1 MFSNLSSWFYGSNAT
16 EEKSDEVAIDPCP
29 EDSLIEV
36 DENFEPIEMDESD
49 DWVIL
54 GKGESEADS
63 KKTDDEGCGG
73 VVDRHSRSS
82 SSCQNEE
89 GWFVTP
95 PPCFTSVGPAD
106 METTPLENLL
116 IEHPSMSVYHS
127 PTVSSVL
134 PEKRTLTSIAS
145 NSESF
150 DDDAPIVFEALKCKE
165 KLPRHPK
172 KKALKKSVPL
182 DEFKIA
188 PETILG
194 DGVASVSSPVVFEAK
209 KVERADVEM
218 FPVLAPISKP
228 KACSPPAV
236 RSYKEVAASLKRR
249 QPKNDVSETKHV
261 KMEAKVDVVDSPIIV
276 SPLEHTQTA
285 AVVKKAFAP
294 KKIMKKARK
303 PPCPLPHLMKN
314 ESQKMSKEIIVPK
327 VRAQE
332 RLVRLSSFSVIQ
344 SDMPKSK
351 TPKRSSAA
359 IKAVEKQKKPVCVS
373 TASCAGTVVAHKPP
387 VSVFDAEEKKKKRVQ
402 QQKSIVK
409 ETKIEKMESSHPVA
423 ATQAATAM
431 RPKCDAIE
439 KRDQKSPIKKENIII
454 PLTTSIALNS
464 LVSRPEENAYKH
476 ELLKRELAMIAGT
489 NKAQK
494 LQAHRETRILCR
506 NQLAHINRV
515 NLMLSASNK
524 RLRRADKNMRP
535 SGANNNRKCC

>member
-1 MFSNLSSWFYGSNAT
+1 MFSNLSSWFYGSNVT
-16 EEKSDEVAIDPCP
+16 EKNDEVVNESCP
-29 EDSLIEV
+29 DSLIEV
-36 DENFEPIEMDESD
+36 DENFEQLEPIEIDESD
-49 DWVIL
+49 EWVIL
-54 GKGESEADS
+54 SKGDSESDS

-134 PEKRTLTSIAS
+134 PDKRTLSSIA
-145 NSESF
+145 NQSESF
-150 DDDAPIVFEALKCKE
+150 DDDTPIIFEAKKGKE
-165 KLPRHPK
+165 KLPKNQK
-172 KKALKKSVPL
+172 KKALKKSAKSVPL

-194 DGVASVSSPVVFEAK
+194 DVPTVSSPTITEVK
-209 KVERADVEM
+209 KIERSPVEM
-218 FPVLAPISKP
+218 FPVLTPIYKP
-228 KACSPPAV
+228 KACSPTV
-236 RSYKEVAASLKRR
+236 IRSYKEVAASLKRR
-249 QPKNDVSETKHV
+249 QPKNDLSETKHV
-261 KMEAKVDVVDSPIIV
+261 KIESEVVEAVNSPKIDISLEETAVTAVKVF
-276 SPLEHTQTA
+276 T
-285 AVVKKAFAP
+285 P
-294 KKIMKKARK
+294 KKVMKKGRK

-314 ESQKMSKEIIVPK
+314 ELQKIPKEVVVPK
-327 VRAQE
+327 MRAQE

-344 SDMPKSK
+344 SDMPKSCK
-351 TPKRSSAA
+351 TPKRNA
-359 IKAVEKQKKPVCVS
+359 IKIVEKQQKLIDNSTTCTEVHKPV
-373 TASCAGTVVAHKPP
+373 TVI
-387 VSVFDAEEKKKKRVQ
+387 DTEEKKKKKV
-402 QQKSIVK
+402 QQKSVK
-409 ETKIEKMESSHPVA
+409 ETITEKVESRPV
-423 ATQAATAM
+423 TQAAAVV
-431 RPKCDAIE
+431 RPKCDVIE
-439 KRDQKSPIKKENIII
+439 KRDQKSPVKKENIII

-476 ELLKRELAMIAGT
+476 EMLKRELAMIAGT

-515 NLMLSASNK
+515 NMMLSASNK